1 VSKAEPNLED
11 PVVIKRAEERILDRH
26 FADLTTRH
34 IQWRL
39 LLA

>member
-1 VSKAEPNLED
+1 LSD
-11 PVVIKRAEERILDRH
+11 PTVKERAARQILDRH
-26 FADLTTRH
+26 LADLTTRH